1 MVGASE
7 AKDYMLTGVPYPYDQ
22 YDPWRPPLGMDA
34 FQESLVLEAY
44 PAGTR
49 IVGADSY
56 RPGYM
61 RYPLRARVRLPGGRE
76 ENCVL
81 KVDPLRGGIEREAKV
96 LPVLAGLGL
105 PVPAVLAGPVP
116 HPDYPDAGAIA
127 VLSELPGDPLP
138 WIEATLEEIDLTC
151 RLHQAAVDR
160 LHELTDQLWS
170 TGVGRDIPRR
180 TMLSELGG
188 IIRRGGPWLQVG
200 AFSGALRRLRSVV
213 ARVETQL
220 IFSNGDYNPMNFLH
234 DGEEV
239 TGWVDF
245 AGACFEDPL
254 IGFAKFIIWGFDR
267 YGWGS
272 KGGLVERYLYAHDV
286 SRSDFASRLALRCLW
301 RLQRDT
307 SVAGERDAF
316 QREAIVEVLEAS
328 LASLPDV

>member
-76 ENCVL
+76 DNCVL

-105 PVPAVLAGPVP
+105 PVPVVLAGPVP

-200 AFSGALRRLRSVV
+200 AFSGALRRLRS
-213 ARVETQL
+213 
-220 IFSNGDYNPMNFLH
+220 
-234 DGEEV
+234 
-239 TGWVDF
+239 
-245 AGACFEDPL
+245 
-254 IGFAKFIIWGFDR
+254 AKFIIWGFDR